1 VSNQN
6 DDISQLI
13 NRDEIVSLNDISVQY
28 RIPTERVGTFREY
41 FIRRLQRRIQMR
53 SFYALRGVTFSVHRG
68 EVFGLVGDNG
78 AGKSTLLKVVARV
91 LRPKEGRVIVRGK
104 VAPLLELGAGFHPE
118 LTGKENVYL
127 NGALLGYSR
136 QQMDE
141 VFPKILEF
149 SELSDFIDA
158 PLRTYSS
165 GMYARLGFSVAT
177 AYRPEILIVDEILGV
192 GDEAFQQKCSLRIKQ
207 FQDEGTSILLVSHAM
222 GSILKMCH
230 RVAWLEQGKVRDI
243 GDPEKIVEE
252 YRRSH

>member
-1 VSNQN
+1 MSNQKDN
-6 DDISQLI
+6 ALQLI
-13 NRDEIVSLNDISVQY
+13 EKNEVISLEKVSVQY
-28 RIPTERVGTFREY
+28 RIPTEQVGTFREY
-41 FIRRLQRRIQMR
+41 FIRRLQRRIKIR
-53 SFYALRGVTFSVHRG
+53 LFYALKDVTFSVYRG
-68 EVFGLVGDNG
+68 EVFGLIGDNG

-91 LRPKEGRVIVRGK
+91 LHPKEGRVIVRGK

-165 GMYARLGFSVAT
+165 GMYTRLGFSVAT
-177 AYRPEILIVDEILGV
+177 AYRPEILIVDEILSV

-207 FQDEGTSILLVSHAM
+207 FQESGTSILLVSHSM

-230 RVAWLEQGKVRDI
+230 RVAWLEQGEVRDI